1 MFLRVSR
8 AAAVYFGI
16 VFGVG
21 FLLAMVRVPFLVPR
35 WGERVAE
42 LVEMPFMLVAI
53 FLAAGYVVRKYS
65 TVASERGWLVVGVLA
80 LAMLLAA
87 ELVLAVVLADRSVG
101 DYIAGRDPVSGTVYL
116 GALVM
121 FAVMPWLRRELAM
134 ARQHPG

>member
-1 MFLRVSR
+1 MSR

-21 FLLAMVRVPFLVPR
+21 FLLAMVRVPLLVPR

-53 FLAAGYVVRKYS
+53 FFAAGYVVRKFS
-65 TVASERGWLVVGVLA
+65 EVASGRGWLVVGVVA

-87 ELVLAVVLADRSVG
+87 ELVLAVVLADRSVSE
-101 DYIAGRDPVSGTVYL
+101 YIAGRDPVSGAVYL
-116 GALVM
+116 GALVVY
-121 FAVMPWLRRELAM
+121 AVMPWLRR
-134 ARQHPG
+134 

>member
-1 MFLRVSR
+1 MFLRMSR

-53 FLAAGYVVRKYS
+53 FFAAGYVVRKYS
-65 TVASERGWLVVGVLA
+65 PVVSRCGWLIVGVVA

-87 ELVLAVVLADRSVG
+87 ELVLAIVLAERSVSE
-101 DYIAGRDPVSGTVYL
+101 YIAGRDPVSGAVYL
-116 GALVM
+116 GALVVY
-121 FAVMPWLRRELAM
+121 AVMPWLRR
-134 ARQHPG
+134 